1 MRKNL
6 KLIAKMQLD
15 SLADVLELLY
25 AKFDELEKDREKK
38 DKKICE
44 LEKKIES
51 TFKKE
56 MNINIREEDLD

>member
-1 MRKNL
+1 
-6 KLIAKMQLD
+6 MQLD

-51 TFKKE
+51 LESKLGDSVEQYSQRNCCCMVFK
-56 MNINIREEDLD
+56 N